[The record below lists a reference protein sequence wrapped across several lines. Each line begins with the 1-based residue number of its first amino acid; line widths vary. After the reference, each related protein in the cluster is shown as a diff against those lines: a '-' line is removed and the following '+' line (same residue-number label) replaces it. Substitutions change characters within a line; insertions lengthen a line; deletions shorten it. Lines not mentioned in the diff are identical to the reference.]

1 MKENIEEKNINF
13 LIYDGKK
20 LPFENSTFD
29 IVFSSN
35 VLEHLPN
42 LDEIQKEF
50 SRVLNNNG
58 ICIHILP
65 SSSWRF
71 WTIITSIIKY
81 WYFDPRPHGKITNNC
96 FMELIY
102 FSKNFWKKSFKK
114 NNFEII
120 KIFSNRLFYTGN
132 NLFGL
137 KIKLESRIL
146 LSKIFGSSCNV
157 FVIKK
162 IISKNHKNV

>member
-1 MKENIEEKNINF
+1 
-13 LIYDGKK
+13 
-20 LPFENSTFD
+20 
-29 IVFSSN
+29 
-35 VLEHLPN
+35 
-42 LDEIQKEF
+42 
-50 SRVLNNNG
+50 
-58 ICIHILP
+58 
-65 SSSWRF
+65 
-71 WTIITSIIKY
+71 
-81 WYFDPRPHGKITNNC
+81 
-96 FMELIY
+96 MELIY

-146 LSKIFGSSCNV
+146 LSKIFGSSCNA

-162 IISKNHKNV
+162 IISKNHTNV